1 MLKILEPQIKGFKYL
16 FFVQKGEIEK
26 FSLIKTTIFLVYLF
40 SMIFAFLQF
49 STNHEFTIKERSGE
63 NGEDISYWIV
73 PNIYG
78 ELFYILTFILF
89 FLALLII
96 IINKLRNF
104 NLKLSNMLSLTLWI
118 LILFIFTMLTLSFF
132 VDNEVFFEAFNDLT
146 YGLVIIW
153 LLFIEPVLFF
163 RSLILILEIISEDY
177 EFKGYT
183 KNIKEFIL
191 FNYII
196 LLVIGFIIYWMEIS
210 YENATDYTLIS
221 GIVIIYDNLSVLLAG
236 VFLLLFITSIFLIY
250 FLWKGKKSNQD
261 ESYNYKKSIIPFV
274 TFYGILFLFIR
285 GIPGGFI
292 WDNTLRS
299 ITNLLD
305 ISFLVIIIIIGI
317 NGLVNLPDS
326 VQFSNSFHFSRPLTW
341 LSNIPKYSKILF
353 LFFLG
358 SQIFYNHLEAE
369 TIAVLTKTPNSLA
382 TTKVAA
388 VASIVIIGFISV
400 FLNFKPN
407 KMPEGHIGPIKF
419 GLSSLDKMLKK
430 GRN

>member
-16 FFVQKGEIEK
+16 FFVQKDEIEK
-26 FSLIKTTIFLVYLF
+26 FSFIKTTIFLVYLF

-89 FLALLII
+89 YLALLII

-104 NLKLSNMLSLTLWI
+104 NLKFSNMLSLTLWI

-250 FLWKGKKSNQD
+250 FLWKGKKSN
-261 ESYNYKKSIIPFV
+261 
-274 TFYGILFLFIR
+274 L
-285 GIPGGFI
+285 
-292 WDNTLRS
+292 
-299 ITNLLD
+299 
-305 ISFLVIIIIIGI
+305 
-317 NGLVNLPDS
+317 
-326 VQFSNSFHFSRPLTW
+326 
-341 LSNIPKYSKILF
+341 
-353 LFFLG
+353 
-358 SQIFYNHLEAE
+358 
-369 TIAVLTKTPNSLA
+369 
-382 TTKVAA
+382 
-388 VASIVIIGFISV
+388 
-400 FLNFKPN
+400 
-407 KMPEGHIGPIKF
+407 
-419 GLSSLDKMLKK
+419 
-430 GRN
+430 